1 MAALYKDL
9 MEISKSFLSLLAQET
24 RFLESH
30 QMNQA
35 LGLLSQ
41 KEVLANQHAH
51 CVDAYSQGEE
61 WKNCSLEE
69 LNDLKDVLDDLRET
83 LIQNQKALSLVH
95 SVQESIMGKI
105 TQALRDQDA
114 PIYHYSKDRRQGIN
128 SSPVSIS
135 AINERI

>member
-1 MAALYKDL
+1 MAASYKDL
-9 MEISKSFLSLLAQET
+9 IEISKSFLSLVAEET
-24 RFLESH
+24 RFLETH

-35 LGLLSQ
+35 LSLLPQ
-41 KEVLANQHAH
+41 KEALANQHAQS
-51 CVDAYSQGEE
+51 VDTYSKGEE
-61 WKNCSLEE
+61 WKNCSLVE
-69 LNDLKDVLDDLRET
+69 LNDLKEILDHLRET

-95 SVQESIMGKI
+95 TVQERIMSKI
-105 TQALRDQDA
+105 TQAIRNQDA